1 MSSTPGYINANFHQF
16 FTFLFL
22 WNKYASYSR
31 DFIEETMNFLM
42 YKTAVK
48 SEKLF
53 VCDMQLAD
61 Y

>member
-1 MSSTPGYINANFHQF
+1 MQIFINF

-22 WNKYASYSR
+22 WNKYAIGHSR
-31 DFIEETMNFLM
+31 DFIEETMNFLK